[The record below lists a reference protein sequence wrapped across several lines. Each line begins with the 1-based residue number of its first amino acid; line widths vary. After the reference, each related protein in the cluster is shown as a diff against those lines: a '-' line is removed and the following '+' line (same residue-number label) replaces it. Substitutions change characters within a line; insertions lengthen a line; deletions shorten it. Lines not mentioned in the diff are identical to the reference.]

1 MLSRSW
7 TKGTLISLHIIIW
20 FRLTCCPVLKF
31 TVLLLRNDT
40 IILIDFVPFLQHV
53 YNVWFPKVSW
63 LADNHCYKNRAVCVS
78 SGQRQLFSSKKWK
91 LLFTML
97 MGGAPCNAWCDG
109 TWSIADGFFPW
120 WNDETNIAKAC
131 TWFMLTLNWS
141 CNILALSS
149 HILARFSI
157 LRATTS
163 AYMHE
168 NMHTELQ
175 SPSKTPISR
184 ALFDHFRLILALGTW
199 RTFSS
204 A

>member
-1 MLSRSW
+1 MVPIDLFSN
-7 TKGTLISLHIIIW
+7 
-20 FRLTCCPVLKF
+20 
-31 TVLLLRNDT
+31 LLFCSYDMT
-40 IILIDFVPFLQHV
+40 HILIDSASFLQHV
-53 YNVWFPKVSW
+53 MFGSRRSAGWPTVIFVRTGLCVWVVGSNNSFYQKLEVFYSPCLW
-63 LADNHCYKNRAVCVS
+63 EEHLAMHDV
-78 SGQRQLFSSKKWK
+78 
-91 LLFTML
+91 M
-97 MGGAPCNAWCDG
+97 G
-109 TWSIADGFFPW
+109 TWSIAEGSFPW
-120 WNDETNIAKAC
+120 WNDETSIANAC

-175 SPSKTPISR
+175 SPNKTPISR
-184 ALFDHFRLILALGTW
+184 ALFDHFRLILVLGAW